1 MCFDRRFVVAL
12 VVVVLVVGAVVV
24 AFDLVPDSYFVV
36 GIVVVVLVDTVVAF
50 DFVGTLVVPYMV
62 VVYR

>member
-1 MCFDRRFVVAL
+1 MVAL

>member
-1 MCFDRRFVVAL
+1 MVAL

-36 GIVVVVLVDTVVAF
+36 DIVVVVLVDTVVAF
-50 DFVGTLVVPYMV
+50 GFVDTLVVPYMV

>member
-1 MCFDRRFVVAL
+1 MVAL

-36 GIVVVVLVDTVVAF
+36 DIVVVVLVDTVVAF

>member
-1 MCFDRRFVVAL
+1 MVAL

-36 GIVVVVLVDTVVAF
+36 DMAVGIVVVVLVDTVVAF
-50 DFVGTLVVPYMV
+50 DFVDTLVVPYMV
-62 VVYR
+62 VVYQ

>member
-1 MCFDRRFVVAL
+1 MCFDRCFVVAL

-36 GIVVVVLVDTVVAF
+36 DMAVGIVDT
-50 DFVGTLVVPYMV
+50 Y
-62 VVYR
+62 

>member
-1 MCFDRRFVVAL
+1 MVAL

-36 GIVVVVLVDTVVAF
+36 DMAVGIVVLVDTVVAF